1 MSELAA
7 TRAPAHDHGASP
19 WLVLVLV
26 CMAQF
31 MVILD
36 ATIVNVALP
45 SIQEDLKMSD
55 ADLQWVVN
63 AYALTFGGFL
73 LLGGRAGDLIGRKR
87 VFLVGVVVFTVAS
100 LLNGLAPSSEAL
112 ILFRGLQGLGAAL
125 IAPAALSIIT
135 TTFEEGAER
144 TKAMGVWAAIAVG
157 GGAVGLVLGG
167 VLTTAFSWPWIFY
180 VNVPVG
186 IAVFIASMRI
196 VPESKD
202 AHAHKSYDVAGAV
215 TVTAGLLALVYGI
228 VKAQEKGWASLH
240 TGGFFAVAIA
250 LLVAFVVIER
260 RSAEPLVRLS
270 IFRVRTVRA
279 ANVVMFLVAAG
290 LFAMFYFNT
299 LYLQRVLGYTALEAG
314 LAFLPFT
321 AGIIIGAGLSQSLV
335 PKLGARE
342 VPLIG
347 MPMAVVGLLLFMRL
361 QPDGSYVTDLLPG
374 IMLASIGMGLT
385 FVPITL
391 IATSG
396 IPADDAGLASGLYN
410 TSQQIGGALGLAI
423 LATLSVD
430 ATQETLSGLGGA
442 PQPADEAQALVD
454 GFHVAYLGSAALVA
468 GGFFALLLLLSRRDV
483 VAVGE
488 GEVAVGTAAAGQ
500 EG

>member
-1 MSELAA
+1 MTERAA
-7 TRAPAHDHGASP
+7 ASPADHSHGVNP

-45 SIQEDLKMSD
+45 SIQEDLNMSD

-100 LLNGLAPSSEAL
+100 LLNGLAPNAEAL

-125 IAPAALSIIT
+125 VAPAALSIIT

-228 VKAQEKGWASLH
+228 VKAQEKGWTSLH
-240 TGGFFAVAIA
+240 TGGFFALAVA

-260 RSAEPLVRLS
+260 RSAEPLVRLN

-299 LYLQRVLGYTALEAG
+299 LYLQRVLGYSALEAG

-361 QPDGSYVTDLLPG
+361 QPEGSYVTDLLPG

-423 LATLSVD
+423 LATLSVE
-430 ATQETLSGLGGA
+430 ATQDTLSGLGGA

-454 GFHVAYLGSAALVA
+454 GFHIAYLGSAALVA
-468 GGFFALLLLLSRRDV
+468 GGFFALLFLLSRRDV

-488 GEVAVGTAAAGQ
+488 GEPTAEPAAG
-500 EG
+500 

>member
-1 MSELAA
+1 MADVAVSRPTAQ
-7 TRAPAHDHGASP
+7 HHGVNP

-45 SIQEDLKMSD
+45 SIQRDLEMSD
-55 ADLQWVVN
+55 SDLQWIVN
-63 AYALTFGGFL
+63 AYTLMFGGFL
-73 LLGGRAGDLIGRKR
+73 LLGGRAGDLAGRKKI
-87 VFLVGVVVFTVAS
+87 FLAGLVVFTVAS
-100 LLNGLAPSSEAL
+100 LLNGLAPSSEIL
-112 ILFRGLQGLGAAL
+112 IVFRGLQGLGAAL

-135 TTFEEGAER
+135 ATFSEGAER

-167 VLTTAFSWPWIFY
+167 ILVEALSWPWIFF

-186 IAVFIASMRI
+186 IAVFAAALRY
-196 VPESKD
+196 VPESRD
-202 AHAHKSYDVAGAV
+202 EHAHKSFDVAGAV
-215 TVTAGLLALVYGI
+215 TVTGGLIALVYGI
-228 VKAQEKGWASLH
+228 VKAQEKGWTSLH
-240 TGGFFAVAIA
+240 TGGFFTLAIV
-250 LLVAFVVIER
+250 LLGAFLVIES

-290 LFAMFYFNT
+290 LFSMFFFNT
-299 LYLQRVLGYTALEAG
+299 LYLQRVLGYSPLQAG

-321 AGIIIGAGLSQSLV
+321 AGIIIGAGLSQRFV

-347 MPMAVVGLLLFMRL
+347 MVLAIAGLLLFVRL
-361 QPDGSYVTDLLPG
+361 EPGGSYVADFLPG
-374 IMLASIGMGLT
+374 VILASIGMGLT
-385 FVPITL
+385 FVPVTL

-396 IPADDAGLASGLYN
+396 IPTDDAGLASGLYN
-410 TSQQIGGALGLAI
+410 TSQQVGGALGLAA
-423 LATLSVD
+423 LSTFAVSRTDHTLN
-430 ATQETLSGLGGA
+430 GLGRTPG
-442 PQPADEAQALVD
+442 PADQAQALVD
-454 GFHVAYLGSAALVA
+454 GFHVAYVGSAILIAAAAVLL
-468 GGFFALLLLLSRRDV
+468 ALLLRRQDV

-488 GEVAVGTAAAGQ
+488 GEAVLAPA
-500 EG
+500 